1 VRRHGLPALRNFAI
15 GALAAL
21 CLLAA
26 LLAVLTGDQSAISTV
41 PRPHAFARQ
50 GLLTLPALAQGPVS
64 AALGNDTPA
73 YRIHDSQGALWAS
86 SPAARLRSSFTSSG
100 VSIRSGHAE
109 LGLRLEGVGFG
120 STLAA
125 VRSGTPTAHGN
136 RVSYTSRAG
145 ITQWYANGPLGL
157 EQGFTVS
164 RAPAHRGAATLL
176 TANQGA
182 AAPLTL
188 AIGLSGNTKASV
200 GPNAGTI
207 SLTQAGTHALRYTNL
222 SATDARG
229 RALHS
234 WLSLGGGRI
243 LLHVDARGA
252 SYPLRIDPL
261 LQGEVLTNGG
271 PNPED
276 FAYAVALSA
285 NGSTALV
292 GDSLDEGA
300 YHGAAFVFVRSGN
313 TWTQQAKLT
322 APPEGFF
329 GASVALSANGNTAL
343 VSDGTDQGPETSRV
357 YVFTRSGSTW
367 TRSAELHPAG
377 SEITFGSAVALSEN
391 GDLALVG
398 EDNYEF
404 KGAVYVFTRSGE
416 IWSEEAKLTGT
427 GEVGQGEFGA
437 SVALSGDEK
446 TALIGGA
453 TDGDESP
460 SFATKGAAWVFTRS
474 SGKWV
479 QQGGK
484 LTGAGQSENAEFAS
498 AVSLS
503 ENGDTA
509 LIGAPSNEGEIDKA
523 PGAAWVFTRSGETWG
538 EQAKLT
544 GAGEVGEGSFGAA
557 VALTANGNTA
567 LIGGPT
573 DNEFKGAVW
582 EFTRSGSTWSE
593 SEKLTASGL
602 TANPEFGRSLA
613 MMPNG
618 ETALIGAPYADET
631 EGAAL
636 VFAVP
641 PLVSTG
647 SAAEITTSTATPS
660 ASVNPGGE
668 EFSECKFEYGTTTAY
683 GTTKACSPASGSGEA
698 VVHVSASITGL
709 SSDTTYHFRAIAT
722 NKHGVQQG
730 ADQTF
735 TTLISS
741 KSGSTENPSVPATA
755 SDGELSMKASDG
767 TGSISLGDYGADIG
781 GIPLFQSNGKYD
793 DFYRGTTATFTDVEI
808 KDCEVGSA
816 KELWW
821 FKPTGGWKLVS
832 GQSYVAGSP
841 ACITATLTET
851 TNPSVG
857 ELTGTRFGTGEA
869 PGVQEYGKCE
879 AAKDAVY
886 TESACGTI
894 AEKKGKPDKKGKYEW
909 YPAPVTCFAQKDGRY
924 SEDRCA
930 TLDEK
935 KGKPKGKYE
944 AGNGA
949 FTGAGAAV
957 KLEIHAG
964 GAVECTGGSSEGQVA
979 APKQA
984 DATITFTGCKHESS
998 KCTTSGQGEGTIKS
1012 EPLQVIT
1019 YEEDKKVLTGLV
1031 GNPVLARFTCASTAY
1046 ALTGAVSGETATDV
1060 NVMSTKGEMTFR
1072 PGAGE
1077 QALKT
1082 DIDQVEYEATLSTSI
1097 TTTSTQPLEIDT
1109 KVDG

>member
-1 VRRHGLPALRNFAI
+1 VRNLAI

-21 CLLAA
+21 FLLAA
-26 LLAVLTGDQSAISTV
+26 LLTALAGDHGAITAVR
-41 PRPHAFARQ
+41 RPHAFARR

-64 AALGNDTPA
+64 AALGSNVPA
-73 YRIHDSQGALWAS
+73 YRVHDSQGALWAS
-86 SPAARLRSSFTSSG
+86 SPAADLRSSFASSG
-100 VSIRSGHAE
+100 VSISSGHAK

-136 RVSYTSRAG
+136 RVSYVSGAG
-145 ITQWYANGPLGL
+145 VTQWYANGPLGL

-164 RAPAHRGAATLL
+164 RAPAHQSAAAPL
-176 TANQGA
+176 TANHGA

-188 AIGLSGNTKASV
+188 AIGLSGNTTASV

-207 SLTQAGTHALRYTNL
+207 SLTKAGTHALRYTNL
-222 SATDARG
+222 SATDASG
-229 RALHS
+229 RTLHS
-234 WLSLGGGRI
+234 WLSLQDGRI

-271 PNPED
+271 PDPED

-300 YHGAAFVFVRSGN
+300 YDGAAFVFVRSGN
-313 TWTQQAKLT
+313 TWTQQGPKLT

-357 YVFTRSGSTW
+357 YVFTRSGATW
-367 TRSAELHPAG
+367 TRSAELHPPG
-377 SEITFGSAVALSEN
+377 SEITFGSAIALSEN

-416 IWSEEAKLTGT
+416 IWSEEAKLTAT

-446 TALIGGA
+446 TALIGGS

-460 SFATKGAAWVFTRS
+460 SFERKGAAWVFTRS

-484 LTGAGQSENAEFAS
+484 LTAFGQDDTAEFGW

-503 ENGDTA
+503 EDGDTA
-509 LIGAPSNEGEIDKA
+509 LIGAPGVEGETGKNS
-523 PGAAWVFTRSGETWG
+523 GAAWVFTRSGETWS
-538 EQAKLT
+538 EQAKLK
-544 GAGEVGEGSFGAA
+544 GPGEVGEGTFGSA

-573 DNEFKGAVW
+573 DNEYKGAVW
-582 EFTRSGSTWSE
+582 EWTRVGGTWGE
-593 SEKLTASGL
+593 IEKLTASGL
-602 TANPEFGRSLA
+602 TGNPEFGRSIA
-613 MMPNG
+613 TMPNG
-618 ETALIGAPYADET
+618 ETTLIGAPYADET

-636 VFAVP
+636 VFTVP
-641 PLVSTG
+641 PTVSTG
-647 SAAEITTSTATPS
+647 TASEVTTGTATLN
-660 ASVNPGGE
+660 ATVNPDGE
-668 EFSECKFEYGTTTAY
+668 AFSECKFEYGTTTAY
-683 GTTKACSPASGSGEA
+683 GSTKPCSPASGSGEEL
-698 VVHVSASITGL
+698 VHVSASITGL

-730 ADQTF
+730 ADETF
-735 TTLISS
+735 TTLISI

-755 SDGELSMKASDG
+755 SDGELSVKASDG

-793 DFYRGTTATFTDVEI
+793 DFYRGTTATFTDVEV

-821 FKPTGGWKLVS
+821 FKPTGGWQLVS
-832 GQSYVAGSP
+832 GQSYSAGPP

-909 YPAPVTCFAQKDGRY
+909 YPAPVTCFARKDGRY

-935 KGKPKGKYE
+935 KGAPKGKYE
-944 AGNGA
+944 AGNGT

-957 KLEIHAG
+957 KLEIHTG
-964 GAVECTGGSSEGQVA
+964 GTVECTGSSSEGQVA

-984 DATITFTGCKHESS
+984 AATITFTGCKHESG
-998 KCTTSGQGEGTIKS
+998 KCTTSGQVEGTIKS

-1060 NVMSTKGEMTFR
+1060 NVMSTKGEMTFK
-1072 PGAGE
+1072 PGVGE

-1082 DIDQVEYEATLSTSI
+1082 DVDQVEYETTLSTSI
-1097 TTTSTQPLEIDT
+1097 TTTSTQPAEIDT